1 MAQPVVSTSETFEF
15 DTSPEGSERFG
26 ASCRRIGQEL
36 GLDGL
41 GCMHI
46 VVQPGKRAFPLHNH
60 LGNDEMFFIL
70 AGKGTY
76 RFGDSEYSVSAGD
89 ICGAPKGGPDKAH
102 QLVNSGDAPLEYI
115 AISTMN
121 DPDVV
126 EYPDSNKFA
135 AVAVRPG
142 PSFFKAH
149 LRFIGRRQDSLDYY
163 DGEAL

>member
-1 MAQPVVSTSETFEF
+1 MAQPVVRTSETFEF
-15 DTSPEGSERFG
+15 DTTPEGSGRFG
-26 ASCRRIGQEL
+26 ARCRRIGQEL
-36 GLDGL
+36 ELDGL
-41 GCMHI
+41 GCMHV

-70 AGKGTY
+70 SGKGTY
-76 RFGDSEYSVSAGD
+76 RFGDSEYPVSAGD

-102 QLVNSGDAPLEYI
+102 QLVNSGDAPLEYL

-126 EYPDSNKFA
+126 EYPDSDKFA

-163 DGEAL
+163 DGEIL